1 MASRLT
7 SLRAFRGRHLTIAA
21 VLAFLTVGLSCDDK
35 SAPTAPTTGT
45 PVAPVTSV
53 GLKILGP
60 TASIGVSQTV
70 FLRAAE
76 LMSNGGTHPV
86 EGGVVWS
93 SSSPEVATVSATGSL
108 VALTPGTTI
117 VTASY
122 IAYTA
127 TLTIRVA
134 ANWADLDFRVA
145 ILNASSSAKPTADV
159 MRVFDVANG
168 LLFERTGA
176 RMRLIDMRDALPDT
190 PSRIATI
197 YFESSP
203 PEQPDGLIIWSE
215 DATAVSFGGYSQAI
229 LRPAPFSNRFPAT
242 SGSNRLFVSSIHY
255 DHKYGRCGYDTTG
268 GIRISD
274 KSANGECRNRSG
286 LMCVDNGRF
295 WECPDVRENLYA
307 QPDMFLA
314 STIVHEFMH
323 PVGLA
328 GNDDHYSTSTCIARA
343 GMTPSQ
349 GSDLARSQWH
359 MGMCPDVFLR
369 FRPAG
374 VPNVNRR

>member
-1 MASRLT
+1 M
-7 SLRAFRGRHLTIAA
+7 
-21 VLAFLTVGLSCDDK
+21 
-35 SAPTAPTTGT
+35 
-45 PVAPVTSV
+45 
-53 GLKILGP
+53 
-60 TASIGVSQTV
+60 
-70 FLRAAE
+70 
-76 LMSNGGTHPV
+76 
-86 EGGVVWS
+86 
-93 SSSPEVATVSATGSL
+93 
-108 VALTPGTTI
+108 PGTTI

-122 IAYTA
+122 IAYT
-127 TLTIRVA
+127 TTISIRVA
-134 ANWADLDFRVA
+134 ANWTDLEFRVA
-145 ILNASSSAKPTADV
+145 ILNASSSAKPTGDV
-159 MRVFDVANG
+159 MRAFDVANG

-229 LRPAPFSNRFPAT
+229 LRPAPFSNRFPAS

-268 GIRISD
+268 GVRISD

-286 LMCVDNGRF
+286 MMCVDNGRF
-295 WECPDVRENLYA
+295 WECPDVREHLYA
-307 QPDMFLA
+307 QPDVFLA

-328 GNDDHYSTSTCIARA
+328 GNDDHYGTATCTARA
-343 GMTPSQ
+343 GLTPSQ
-349 GSDLARSQWH
+349 ASDLTLAQWN
-359 MGMCPDVFLR
+359 MAMCPDVFPR